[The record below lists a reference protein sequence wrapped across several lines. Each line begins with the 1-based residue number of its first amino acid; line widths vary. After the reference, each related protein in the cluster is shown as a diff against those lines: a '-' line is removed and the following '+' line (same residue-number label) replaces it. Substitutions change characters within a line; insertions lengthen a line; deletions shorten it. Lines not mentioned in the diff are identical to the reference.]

1 MSKIITA
8 FTVDNF
14 PEIKENDY
22 SYKDFFNKKLTRNQ
36 SAVYI
41 ENNQFLIGIIVL
53 QDIDIS
59 IKNEG
64 ITLKDYPFIKTV
76 KNSLIPVTNKNAIG
90 L

>member
-59 IKNEG
+59 IKNED

>member
-36 SAVYI
+36 STVYI

-53 QDIDIS
+53 QDMDIS
-59 IKNEG
+59 IKNED